1 MQILQ
6 RDREP
11 TIYHLRERKRAPS
24 RERDYCLGHQ
34 AFFRILRQRER
45 EISSQRESH
54 MSMAMAMAEECST
67 HRYLLSPSH
76 PLQGICPYCLTQR
89 IRCLKIKQKQVSSF
103 SFNKKRRSNNTK
115 SFFLSLFSKLHC
127 GRCLPCKNQFSGNIP
142 NQTQFFVDDSG
153 QDSTGSYYE
162 WASSP
167 DGVLFVDREEH
178 ATQAP
183 LHQVNGVDLKN
194 SDSDDDGSDYE
205 WAPSPDGVLGV
216 KRKVSRIVDHFE
228 RKQEPAT
235 RKEMHPTAL
244 SPLAHHVNGV
254 EADGDSTS
262 DGDLFFSCQSSPSP
276 SSGNFKIV

>member
-1 MQILQ
+1 
-6 RDREP
+6 
-11 TIYHLRERKRAPS
+11 
-24 RERDYCLGHQ
+24 
-34 AFFRILRQRER
+34 
-45 EISSQRESH
+45 

-67 HRYLLSPSH
+67 H
-76 PLQGICPYCLTQR
+76 
-89 IRCLKIKQKQVSSF
+89 
-103 SFNKKRRSNNTK
+103 RRSNNTK

-127 GRCLPCKNQFSGNIP
+127 GRCLPCRQSISSAHPTHGSSKNRFSGNIP
-142 NQTQFFVDDSG
+142 NQTQFSVDDSG
-153 QDSTGSYYE
+153 QDSTSSDYE

-167 DGVLFVDREEH
+167 DGVFFVHREEH
-178 ATQAP
+178 ATRAP

-216 KRKVSRIVDHFE
+216 KRNVSRIVDHFE

-254 EADGDSTS
+254 EADGDNTS